1 MNKTSN
7 AYDTYSSVTKTVY
20 KDEAADK
27 CLRFKPSI
35 LSRGYISYTVSLS
48 HPPSP
53 FLPSPDVL
61 SHYPDNIIVLSSHRL
76 KKILVK
82 MKWFS

>member
-7 AYDTYSSVTKTVY
+7 AYCTYSSVTKTVY

-35 LSRGYISYTVSLS
+35 LSRVHFIHRLS
-48 HPPSP
+48 FPPSP
-53 FLPSPDVL
+53 TSPDVL
-61 SHYPDNIIVLSSHRL
+61 LHYPDYIIVLSSHRL